1 MDLFDFMSG
10 GTRGKTTKPS
20 TAVDDQTP
28 VKPSKNKKRPVAEK
42 PACESQTQPSK
53 KPAVKKQA
61 VKKQAGEPQ
70 TKSSEKPAVETEPAK
85 TEPEPKKRHASKPA
99 IKDDAKQLKKHL
111 EEPRAMITA
120 I

>member
-20 TAVDDQTP
+20 TAVETS

-70 TKSSEKPAVETEPAK
+70 TKASEKPAVETEPAK
-85 TEPEPKKRHASKPA
+85 TEPEPKKSACARARARYGTLMPSSSRSTWRSHA
-99 IKDDAKQLKKHL
+99 Q
-111 EEPRAMITA
+111 
-120 I
+120 